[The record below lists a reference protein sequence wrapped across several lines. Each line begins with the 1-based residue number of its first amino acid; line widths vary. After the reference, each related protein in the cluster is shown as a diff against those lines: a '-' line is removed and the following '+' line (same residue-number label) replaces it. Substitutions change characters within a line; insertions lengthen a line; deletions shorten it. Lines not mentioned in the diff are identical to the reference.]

1 MQGHVAIAAP
11 AGGDGDAQLF
21 AQTRMFRIKQTNS
34 LDFSTALPTSPR
46 RYPHSATPHFFM
58 KFRGPQALPNRPRN
72 AMVRP
77 TSTYGFQRLRA
88 GLLSATPD
96 GAGPE

>member
-11 AGGDGDAQLF
+11 AGGGGDAQLF

-46 RYPHSATPHFFM
+46 RYPHSATPHFFHEI
-58 KFRGPQALPNRPRN
+58 PR
-72 AMVRP
+72 A
-77 TSTYGFQRLRA
+77 
-88 GLLSATPD
+88 
-96 GAGPE
+96 AGPPQQTTKCDGPPHINVRFPALARWATFCHP